1 MINREYQVINGH
13 KVFDTNARDEDYKI
27 SGFEELY
34 KNEEKHFWFITRKE
48 LIKQCMNKYIN
59 KDAKII
65 EVGAG
70 TGNVT
75 KCLIENGYS
84 NISVGEMH
92 ISALDYAKSYGIK
105 DRFFFDLLD
114 SPFVDEFECVCAFDV
129 IEHIENDHLAIQN
142 ISQSIIGGGNL
153 IISVPALNFLWN
165 EHDVDVGHKRRY
177 SKASIKKL
185 LEENGFEIKY
195 IKYFFIFII
204 PLLILRAIIKKPKA
218 NHIPKGD
225 KIDSI
230 NPIINNI
237 LIFILKIEN
246 RIINYL
252 PNFIGGSLLVVATKK

>member
-1 MINREYQVINGH
+1 M
-13 KVFDTNARDEDYKI
+13 
-27 SGFEELY
+27 
-34 KNEEKHFWFITRKE
+34 
-48 LIKQCMNKYIN
+48 
-59 KDAKII
+59 
-65 EVGAG
+65 
-70 TGNVT
+70 
-75 KCLIENGYS
+75 
-84 NISVGEMH
+84 
-92 ISALDYAKSYGIK
+92 
-105 DRFFFDLLD
+105 
-114 SPFVDEFECVCAFDV
+114 
-129 IEHIENDHLAIQN
+129 
-142 ISQSIIGGGNL
+142 
-153 IISVPALNFLWN
+153 NFLWN

-218 NHIPKGD
+218 NHIPNGD